1 MSTAL
6 LFCANCG
13 AANQPQARTCF
24 ACGQVLSAVAT
35 PASGDERVVQD
46 RYRLVR
52 QVGTGGFGAVYLAED
67 LLAGKK
73 QVALKEIRLAGL
85 NAQEKIE
92 ATDAFNREVSLLP
105 GLQHP
110 HLPRVYDHFTDAQ
123 HWYVIMEFIAGE
135 TLESYVQKIPSGRL
149 PVEMVVGMGIQ
160 LADVLDYLH
169 TRQPPIIFRDL
180 KPSNI
185 MRTPEGKLYLIDF
198 GIARI
203 FKPGQPR
210 DTIAFGSPGYA
221 APEQYGKAQTT
232 ARADLY
238 SLGATLHFL
247 LTGDDPANNPFRF
260 DRLDL
265 SLSPAV
271 DELEWLILCM
281 VAMDVDSRPQS
292 AQAVK
297 RELEEIAR
305 RLAHE
310 RLRALYPL
318 PPTLPPTAPAPVYVP
333 SSSQWTQVATT
344 GAANGRG
351 QAQAMAGQVSGG
363 QQSARSSKWKI
374 SRRKTLAGLVGLGA
388 LALAGTGGVRLID
401 SLLFPP
407 NPYVYHG
414 HTKPITCLS
423 WSPDSRRIASS
434 SYDGTVQVWDA
445 SSGGDVLTYRGHQ
458 HAVWTV
464 AWQPE
469 GTMIASGGQES
480 IVQVWEADTGN
491 SYSSYT
497 GHSAGIEAVAWSPD
511 GLYIASASDDKTVQV
526 WDAANPVLLI
536 RYTGHTDK
544 VMGVAWS
551 PDGRRIASC
560 SNDTTV
566 QVWDAADGTS
576 LLIYTGHT
584 AHVNALAW
592 SLPGNSIA
600 SASDDGT
607 VQVWDARTGT
617 RLLTYTGHSG
627 SVWGLSWELSN
638 TDLIASTG
646 GDDSTA
652 QVWDADTGRLI
663 DKYRSKAAWLC
674 AVAWSFD
681 GQRLAF
687 ADASNAVNVW
697 RPADRL
703 T

>member
-305 RLAHE
+305 RLAQE